1 VLAELILTA
10 APDAF
15 KLPVRLFCEPTVT
28 VPNAREVGVT
38 ESAPELVPDP
48 VKLIDTFVA
57 VDEIAMRPLAVPA
70 LAGRNLVVNVTLCPL
85 FKVKGMLNPEMLKPE
100 PVTVAFVILTLD
112 PPRLVSVAKWLT
124 VLPTGTF
131 PKLIAEGFGAS
142 DPVEP
147 ADPLRPMRR
156 P

>member
-1 VLAELILTA
+1 
-10 APDAF
+10 
-15 KLPVRLFCEPTVT
+15 
-28 VPNAREVGVT
+28 
-38 ESAPELVPDP
+38 
-48 VKLIDTFVA
+48 
-57 VDEIAMRPLAVPA
+57 M
-70 LAGRNLVVNVTLCPL
+70 NVTLCPL
-85 FKVKGMLNPEMLKPE
+85 FKVKGMLNPEILKPE

>member
-1 VLAELILTA
+1 MTLCPADRFNGNEIPDNVNSELPVLAEFTLTA
-10 APDAF
+10 PPDAF

-70 LAGRNLVVNVTLCPL
+70 LAG
-85 FKVKGMLNPEMLKPE
+85 
-100 PVTVAFVILTLD
+100 
-112 PPRLVSVAKWLT
+112 
-124 VLPTGTF
+124 
-131 PKLIAEGFGAS
+131 
-142 DPVEP
+142 
-147 ADPLRPMRR
+147 
-156 P
+156 